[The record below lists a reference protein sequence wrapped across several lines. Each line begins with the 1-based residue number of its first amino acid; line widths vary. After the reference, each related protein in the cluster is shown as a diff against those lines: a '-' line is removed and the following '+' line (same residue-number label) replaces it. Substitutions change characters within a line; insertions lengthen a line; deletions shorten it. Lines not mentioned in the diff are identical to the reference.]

1 MIKLT
6 LTAKNDKFV
15 VKKTQILSIYTKTVS
30 LIISEIFDKIYVV
43 PHSLILRVVF
53 TPPTSTIS
61 GQKKEIFF

>member
-43 PHSLILRVVF
+43 PHSLILRVVS